1 MKKEFDIDKYLV
13 DEHGRPRKKVK
24 KGTSLLAP
32 KEKSF
37 TIKELEKLLIE
48 AEDEVTEKLY
58 GAYNTLKDFG
68 IKSISLKQLD
78 IAHASILEAHTQ
90 FLLKLR
96 K

>member
-1 MKKEFDIDKYLV
+1 MKRVTMKNKE
-13 DEHGRPRKKVK
+13 KVK
-24 KGTSLLAP
+24 KLIEKSPLMKGTSLLAP

-68 IKSISLKQLD
+68 IKSVTLKQVD
-78 IAHASILEAHTQ
+78 IAHASILEAQTQ

>member
-1 MKKEFDIDKYLV
+1 MKKTTDTDKYVV
-13 DEHGRPRKKVK
+13 DEHGRPRKKAK

-48 AEDEVTEKLY
+48 AEDEATEKLY
-58 GAYNTLKDFG
+58 GAYNTLRDFG
-68 IKSISLKQLD
+68 IKSISLKQLG

-96 K
+96 E

>member
-1 MKKEFDIDKYLV
+1 MKE
-13 DEHGRPRKKVK
+13 KVK
-24 KGTSLLAP
+24 KSPLTKGTSLLAP
-32 KEKSF
+32 KEKLF

-48 AEDEVTEKLY
+48 AEDEATEKLY
-58 GAYNTLKDFG
+58 GAYLTLKDFG
-68 IKSISLKQLD
+68 IKSVTLKQVD

>member
-1 MKKEFDIDKYLV
+1 MKNKE
-13 DEHGRPRKKVK
+13 KVK
-24 KGTSLLAP
+24 KLIEKSPLMKGTSFPAL

-37 TIKELEKLLIE
+37 TLQELEELLGESEEE
-48 AEDEVTEKLY
+48 ATEKLY
-58 GAYNTLKDFG
+58 SAYNTLKDFG